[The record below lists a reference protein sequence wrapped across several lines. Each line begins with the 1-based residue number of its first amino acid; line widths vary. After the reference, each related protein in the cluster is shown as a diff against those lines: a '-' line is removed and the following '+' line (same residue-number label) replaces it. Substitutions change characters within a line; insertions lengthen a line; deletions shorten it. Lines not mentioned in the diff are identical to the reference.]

1 MKRKLLL
8 ILRHGKSDWT
18 TGLEDFHRPLVGRG
32 RKGARK
38 MGAWIRHLDLIP
50 DAVLSSPAAR
60 AKATTEAACKAM
72 GFPLDKVI
80 WDERLYEAP
89 GTQVLS
95 VLAAAPKKAKRLLLV
110 GHNPGLEEL
119 LHLLVGDPPEIP
131 ADGKLLPTAALA
143 RLEVA
148 GDWCDAGSGCAHLL
162 AVTRPGEV
170 PDDETTW
177 AKPLYRSALGP
188 IPENFFTQSAAI
200 PWRRVDGRLEFL
212 LVASRTGKR
221 WVIPKGVQ
229 ELGMTAHDS
238 AAKEAFEE
246 AGVRGTIDPEP
257 LGSYEYAK
265 WGGTCTVTVFGLEV
279 NECLPDGEWVESHRM
294 RLWLASEKAARRV
307 DEPGLRAILEKLATR
322 LGKG

>member
-38 MGAWIRHLDLIP
+38 TGAWIRHLDLTP

-60 AKATTEAACKAM
+60 ARATTEAACKAL
-72 GFPLDKVI
+72 GFPLDNVI

-95 VLAAAPKKAKRLLLV
+95 VLAEAPKKAKRLLLV

-119 LHLLVGDPPEIP
+119 IHLLVGEPPEIP
-131 ADGKLLPTAALA
+131 EDGKLLPTAALA
-143 RLEVA
+143 RLEIA
-148 GDWCDAGSGCAHLL
+148 GNWRDAGPGCAHLL
-162 AVTRPGEV
+162 AVTRPGEI

-177 AKPLYRSALGP
+177 VKPQYHSALGP
-188 IPENFFTQSAAI
+188 IPAHFFTQSAVI

-212 LVASRTGKR
+212 LVASRSGKR
-221 WVIPKGVQ
+221 WVIPKGVK
-229 ELGMTAHDS
+229 ELDMTAHDS

-246 AGVRGTIDPEP
+246 AGVRGSVDAEP
-257 LGSYEYAK
+257 LGSYDYEK
-265 WGGTCTVTVFGLEV
+265 WGGTCTVTVFGLAV
-279 NECLPDGEWVESHRM
+279 KECLPDGEWEESHRM
-294 RLWLASEKAARRV
+294 RLWLAPEKAAKRV
-307 DEPGLRAILEKLATR
+307 DEPGLRAILEKLAAR
-322 LGKG
+322 LSKG